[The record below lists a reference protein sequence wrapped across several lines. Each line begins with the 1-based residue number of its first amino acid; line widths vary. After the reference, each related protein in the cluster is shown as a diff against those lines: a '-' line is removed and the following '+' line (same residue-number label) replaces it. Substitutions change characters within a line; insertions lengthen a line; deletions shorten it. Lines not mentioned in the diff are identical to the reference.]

1 MKVMKILEMKKM
13 MKKDKTKNQNK
24 KENKK
29 NQNQKERMPSNQ
41 EKLKKSQNAKTND
54 LSGFILY
61 SIYLLKFYKML
72 NFDCKHK
79 INIII
84 IYSDDKI
91 G

>member
-13 MKKDKTKNQNK
+13 MKKEKTKNQNK

-54 LSGFILY
+54 LPGFILY
-61 SIYLLKFYKML
+61 FIYLL
-72 NFDCKHK
+72 NFITCQIFILSIK
-79 INIII
+79 
-84 IYSDDKI
+84 
-91 G
+91 